1 MISSVQPLHRGG
13 AAAVM
18 VPAPARARHLGAAGS
33 IVTGARTRVPKGCVL
48 YREGD
53 LLAAPYLVVSGVFR
67 VVVRAATGKERL
79 ADLAGPGDV
88 LATAVFDAGRAP
100 RPSWRRA
107 TVVVTIDVQRTLARP
122 SGRRDLAAALV
133 KQPTAAARWRTTSGC
148 RWAPASAAYWPVWR
162 SASRAGRPLAATGP
176 QLVWRH
182 LPFSLTHDDVAL
194 MAGCAR
200 VTATRVLGELGT
212 PACCT
217 ATGATTRW
225 CRPRWRRRPII
236 TCTRCSEHPRE
247 AVRLEE

>member
-88 LATAVFDAGRAP
+88 LATAVFDAGESTETVVAA
-100 RPSWRRA
+100 SDA
-107 TVVVTIDVQRTLARP
+107 VVVTIDVQRTLARP

-133 KQPTAAARWRTTSGC
+133 KQLNRSREMADDLGLPMGARIC
-148 RWAPASAAYWPVWR
+148 RI
-162 SASRAGRPLAATGP
+162 LARVAERLGDRIDHVPATGP

-200 VTATRVLGELGT
+200 VTATRVLGELKDAGVLHGHRGDYSVV
-212 PACCT
+212 PT
-217 ATGATTRW
+217 AL
-225 CRPRWRRRPII
+225 
-236 TCTRCSEHPRE
+236 E
-247 AVRLEE
+247 AAADHYVYEVL

>member
-88 LATAVFDAGRAP
+88 LATAVFDAGESTETVVAA
-100 RPSWRRA
+100 SDA
-107 TVVVTIDVQRTLARP
+107 VVVTIDVQRTLARP

-133 KQPTAAARWRTTSGC
+133 KQLNRSREMADDLGLPMGARIC
-148 RWAPASAAYWPVWR
+148 RI
-162 SASRAGRPLAATGP
+162 LARVAERLGDQVDHLPATGP

-200 VTATRVLGELGT
+200 VTATRVLGELKDAGVLHGHRGDYSVV
-212 PACCT
+212 PT
-217 ATGATTRW
+217 AL
-225 CRPRWRRRPII
+225 
-236 TCTRCSEHPRE
+236 E
-247 AVRLEE
+247 AAADHYVYEVL